1 MGNEDQRRESART
14 DVPVLDLPLTHC
26 MCVRVYECVCRVS
39 RVCLCVCVSAR
50 VCVSMCP
57 CGSALLACVRVQD
70 DVPVS
75 GLCVCA
81 LCGVYVCA
89 PMWQRRMQRV
99 FLQSPGR
106 AVRQA
111 SHLSLL
117 LLFSLH
123 RTNSFPS
130 SWAQIHLIHSFIP
143 ENTVSHL
150 HGPCQPPPYTPNLG
164 PSALN
169 HNDYEGSHLSN
180 TSQLHIRLCT
190 QSFTFIP
197 FLNSHDNR

>member
-1 MGNEDQRRESART
+1 MTGVQTCA
-14 DVPVLDLPLTHC
+14 LPI
-26 MCVRVYECVCRVS
+26 
-39 RVCLCVCVSAR
+39 LCVCVSAR

-143 ENTVSHL
+143 ENISVIWAPKVLGYKIGRASCRERVSS
-150 HGPCQPPPYTPNLG
+150 PV
-164 PSALN
+164 
-169 HNDYEGSHLSN
+169 
-180 TSQLHIRLCT
+180 
-190 QSFTFIP
+190 
-197 FLNSHDNR
+197 